1 MTFRRF
7 IIILFTIAMLSLLV
21 ACGGGSSAEP
31 TPTTQLVEPTPAT
44 QPVSPLTAPISPLA
58 APDAALPEAGKA
70 AITGRLIDLATGAP
84 LRDQNLS
91 LPAVLC
97 APGVAE
103 EDKREQC
110 FYMVD
115 EAFDPSALTD
125 DEGNFIFQ
133 NIQAGEYVMLVGSL
147 MTENVILKDELNR
160 PIIWKAITDTVVAL
174 GDIVVEFG
182 TE

>member
-1 MTFRRF
+1 MIIRRS
-7 IIILFTIAMLSLLV
+7 IIIFLTATVVVALA
-21 ACGGGSSAEP
+21 ACGGSGVEP
-31 TPTTQLVEPTPAT
+31 TPTTQPE
-44 QPVSPLTAPISPLA
+44 SPLSAPISPLA
-58 APDAALPEAGKA
+58 PDNSVAPQAGKA
-70 AITGRLIDLATGAP
+70 TVTGRLIDLATGAP

-125 DEGNFIFQ
+125 DDGNFMFQ
-133 NIQAGEYVMLVGSL
+133 NIEAGEYVMLVGSL
-147 MTENVILKDELNR
+147 MTENGILKDELTR
-160 PIIWKAITDTVVAL
+160 PVIWEAITDTVVAL

>member
-1 MTFRRF
+1 MIIRRY
-7 IIILFTIAMLSLLV
+7 IIRLLIAAVMSAFA
-21 ACGGGSSAEP
+21 ACGGGSAVEP
-31 TPTTQLVEPTPAT
+31 TSTTQLD
-44 QPVSPLTAPISPLA
+44 SPLSAPISPLA
-58 APDAALPEAGKA
+58 LDSSAAPEAGKA
-70 AITGRLIDLATGAP
+70 TLKGRLIDLATGAP
-84 LRDQNLS
+84 LRNQNVS

-125 DEGNFIFQ
+125 DDGNFVFQ

-147 MTENVILKDELNR
+147 MTENVILKDELNQ
-160 PIIWKAITDTVVAL
+160 PIIWEAITDTVVAL
-174 GDIVVEFG
+174 GDIVVEFE